1 MLAVQY
7 ALVFVSV
14 IFDTTFETSPS
25 VVRRLSCDPR
35 VFDTG
40 KAERINRTTAII
52 DAIQEK
58 ISMHPAVSPASLA

>member
-40 KAERINRTTAII
+40 CTDLEHYAYQYQHDVI
-52 DAIQEK
+52 
-58 ISMHPAVSPASLA
+58 